1 VSEADSGDAAASAVD
16 PQRALSRGALF
27 GLGAWLVALLVV
39 GGVATAGDLPFT
51 DAVPLWKGWSW
62 YFLDA
67 QFVPVSRT
75 GGTRSAR
82 LDLVALVDSPLTP
95 LAYLAPPLALAA
107 AGALAVRD
115 GLFARR
121 PAAVGAALLPG
132 YLVPTLAV
140 AALGSHTVTV
150 DLVVT
155 TVRQTV
161 AAELGPALVLVAVG
175 YPLAFGGL
183 GGLVA
188 ARLGASERAAE

>member
-1 VSEADSGDAAASAVD
+1 MSEAESEDAAASAVD
-16 PQRALSRGALF
+16 LPTALSRGSLF

-39 GGVATAGDLPFT
+39 GGVAMAGDLPFT
-51 DAVPLWKGWSW
+51 DTVPLWKGWSW

-75 GGTRSAR
+75 GGPRSVR
-82 LDLVALVDSPLTP
+82 LDLIELVDSPLTP
-95 LAYLAPPLALAA
+95 LAYLTPPLALSA

-115 GLFARR
+115 GLLPGR

-132 YLVPTLAV
+132 YAAPTLAV

-161 AAELGPALVLVAVG
+161 AAELGPALVVVAVG
-175 YPLAFGGL
+175 YPLVFAGL

-188 ARLGASERAAE
+188 ARLGASERAAD